1 MLFRVESFSIGALV
15 KMTGISADTIRTWE
29 RRYGYPKATRNEAGH
44 RRYDLATSEF
54 LVLAQRL
61 ISRGER
67 PSEVLRLSHAEL
79 LSMLDPPDA
88 AGSGSIASAQIPP
101 EVRAQ
106 EFCMNLLLKVEQ
118 LDGAQ
123 VDKVMHTAWS
133 TLGVEV
139 FMAHLILPLLH
150 EVGNRWEHGRFGV
163 HHEHLFSARLRQFLG
178 QHWQE
183 MSANAQGPL
192 VTMAT
197 PVGEEHELGLHVA
210 AVYFAL
216 SGCRIL
222 FLGPCTPAQVLLDA
236 ARESNSD
243 AVAISVSSTFA
254 REAAQAY
261 VEELGRVYHR
271 AQILVGGSGGRFV
284 QELCVRLEAP
294 GDVQAWLERRPQA
307 TG

>member
-1 MLFRVESFSIGALV
+1 MLFTVESFSIGALV

-54 LVLAQRL
+54 LVTAQRL

-67 PSEVLRLSHAEL
+67 PSEILRLSHAEL
-79 LSMLDPPDA
+79 VAMLDPPSSTGGTTA
-88 AGSGSIASAQIPP
+88 PTIPP
-101 EVRAQ
+101 QVRAQ
-106 EFCMNLLLKVEQ
+106 EFSLNLLLKVEQ

-123 VDKVMHTAWS
+123 VDKVLHAAWS
-133 TLGVEV
+133 SLGIEV
-139 FMAHLILPLLH
+139 FMAQLILPLLH

-178 QHWQE
+178 QHWQD
-183 MSANAQGPL
+183 MSASAQGPL

-210 AVYFAL
+210 AIYFAL
-216 SGCRIL
+216 CGCRIL
-222 FLGPCTPAQVLLDA
+222 FLGPCTPPQVLLDA
-236 ARESNSD
+236 AKESSSD
-243 AVAISVSSTFA
+243 AVAISLSSTFA
-254 REAAQAY
+254 REAAQNY
-261 VEELGRVYHR
+261 VHTLGRVFHR
-271 AQILVGGSGGRFV
+271 SQILVGGAGGRFV
-284 QELCVRLEAP
+284 QDLCIRLEAP
-294 GDVQAWLERRPQA
+294 HDVRNWLEHRTQA